1 MKYFN
6 NIKNLDDL
14 KKQYRDLALKNHPDV
29 GGDPETM
36 KAINAEYDLLFPMYK
51 TIANVSADETAQST
65 RSEFYTQNG
74 WKGENYNSSISTKE
88 IACIMREYIKDVHNN
103 YRFSIR
109 IEYNHIF
116 ITMTESPEHPF
127 VNPNV
132 KHNQLNQYALSRDM
146 DLTNEARSVML
157 DILKVLNS
165 YRMDDSD
172 GMIDYFHT
180 NFYISL
186 NIGSWDKDIKIV
198 PHEKKTVSGVEY
210 ETVEITKTR
219 EYKTF
224 ESRDIETPAEF
235 KPGQRFQLKSGFH
248 YRCIRG
254 TVYKANKGTHKIT
267 IKKCT
272 F

>member
-1 MKYFN
+1 
-6 NIKNLDDL
+6 
-14 KKQYRDLALKNHPDV
+14 
-29 GGDPETM
+29 
-36 KAINAEYDLLFPMYK
+36 
-51 TIANVSADETAQST
+51 
-65 RSEFYTQNG
+65 
-74 WKGENYNSSISTKE
+74 
-88 IACIMREYIKDVHNN
+88 
-103 YRFSIR
+103 
-109 IEYNHIF
+109 
-116 ITMTESPEHPF
+116 
-127 VNPNV
+127 
-132 KHNQLNQYALSRDM
+132 
-146 DLTNEARSVML
+146 
-157 DILKVLNS
+157 
-165 YRMDDSD
+165 MDDSD